1 MNRYDCKFKNI
12 TLARFFLGGGVE
24 AGERGGGVKLCG
36 DTTNF
41 KILVPYQELLPDGR
55 QPSLLNHF
63 QLSF

>member
-1 MNRYDCKFKNI
+1 MNRHDCKFKNI
-12 TLARFFLGGGVE
+12 TLARFFWGGG
-24 AGERGGGVKLCG
+24 GGGGGGGGVKLCG
-36 DTTNF
+36 DTTDF

>member
-1 MNRYDCKFKNI
+1 MNRHDCKFKNI
-12 TLARFFLGGGVE
+12 TLARFFFLGGGVE
-24 AGERGGGVKLCG
+24 AGEGGVKLCG
-36 DTTNF
+36 DTTDF